1 VLPGLDP
8 ALTGVFLDSPQEKK
22 TMLTIAILTL
32 IMSIIY
38 TFSFIFF
45 EATRRA

>member
-1 VLPGLDP
+1 LLQVFDP
-8 ALTGVFLDSPQEKK
+8 PLTGVFLDSPSGEK
-22 TMLTIAILTL
+22 TMMTIAILTL

-45 EATRRA
+45 EASRRA